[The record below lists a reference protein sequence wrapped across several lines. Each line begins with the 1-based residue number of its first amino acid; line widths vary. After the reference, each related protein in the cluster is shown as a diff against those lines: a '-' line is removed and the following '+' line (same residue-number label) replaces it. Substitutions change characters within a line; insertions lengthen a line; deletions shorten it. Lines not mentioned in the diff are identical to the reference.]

1 MRWFIYLV
9 TLLLVIFH
17 LVSSQECPSGT
28 PDGCRCQNRVFNCS
42 GLGLN
47 NMPTSLSSLSNFD
60 VIDLSNNDLVNV
72 PLGAFQNLPV
82 QRIILK
88 NNAITEIRPGGF
100 DNLNLLTSIN
110 LEMNGLSILEQTGF
124 NLLTSLTELL
134 LAGNPVD
141 CSNDANAWLKSW
153 MVTADSSVLTGDC
166 SSTGTI
172 SDALDSV
179 AEPSAAVFSFEK
191 AEYSALE
198 SAGVATVTVSRR
210 GIVGTRVDFG
220 VMVSDGVA
228 VVNYDFVAPVDPR
241 HTMLTG
247 QTRMDLDILLIDDA
261 EMEIDES
268 FMVTIAIEARGEA
281 NMGTIGTYGTTIV
294 IILDN
299 DSPVQTTSSPVA
311 TTSNPESS
319 TQAKGEPTDPG
330 MMMTTDDL
338 NQSPQPN
345 TKSVNVAAIVIP
357 IVLIMVIIAVIAGY
371 IWYRR
376 TRTINKETTAGIYSV
391 L

>member
-1 MRWFIYLV
+1 
-9 TLLLVIFH
+9 
-17 LVSSQECPSGT
+17 
-28 PDGCRCQNRVFNCS
+28 
-42 GLGLN
+42 
-47 NMPTSLSSLSNFD
+47 
-60 VIDLSNNDLVNV
+60 
-72 PLGAFQNLPV
+72 
-82 QRIILK
+82 
-88 NNAITEIRPGGF
+88 
-100 DNLNLLTSIN
+100 
-110 LEMNGLSILEQTGF
+110 MNGLSILEQTGF

-210 GIVGTRVDFG
+210 GIVGTRVDF
-220 VMVSDGVA
+220 
-228 VVNYDFVAPVDPR
+228 DPR

-281 NMGTIGTYGTTIV
+281 NMGTIGTYGTTTV

-376 TRTINKETTAGIYSV
+376 TRTINKETTAGVRYAAV
-391 L
+391 QNRGKVYADVTAKA